1 MKYLINKV
9 RAFGNDESGASGVEL
24 GLMVAFV
31 SIAIIIAVN
40 KVTGERLAGMF
51 LIAADGLLDGTFDG
65 QN

>member
-1 MKYLINKV
+1 
-9 RAFGNDESGASGVEL
+9 
-24 GLMVAFV
+24 MVAFV

-51 LIAADGLLDGTFDG
+51 LMAADGLLDGTFDG